1 MSKHAQLSPSS
12 SNRWINCPGS
22 VSLIDTALAEGKIKF
37 PKSSHYSDEGTV
49 AHSLAEQ
56 ALTQYVDIYEKVGSI
71 VSLTHDVEITREMC
85 DYVQGYVD
93 FVQGYAD
100 FLFPQTFVLSLPKIP
115 PDICVEKKV
124 SYSEWV
130 PGGFGTVD
138 ALILL
143 PDVITVIDLKFGQGI
158 RVEAIDN
165 TQILLYA
172 LGAYQSLSRKARE
185 KIKRIKM
192 IIYQPRMDNV
202 SEWEITKPELLE
214 RAEAISLAASETP
227 SENPSL
233 HAGDWCRFC
242 PAQPVCKEQERV
254 MLKTIG
260 SQFDSLT
267 AVDLLSDDELRTA
280 LDNKASIIGWLSAI
294 ETYVSERLIEG
305 GSLEG
310 YKLVEGRSLRQWS
323 DDTIAADCLE
333 TLLGESAYIKKLLS
347 PSQAE
352 KQLGKKMIG
361 SIAPLIVKP
370 QGKPTLAP
378 EDDPRERVNLNVS
391 DFEKL

>member
-12 SNRWINCPGS
+12 SSRWIACPGS
-22 VSLIDTALAEGKIKF
+22 VSLINTALAEGKVKQGK
-37 PKSSHYSDEGTV
+37 PSYYSDEGTA

-56 ALTQYVDIYEKVGSI
+56 ALTRGVDIYKKIGSI

-85 DYVQGYVD
+85 DHVQGYVD
-93 FVQGYAD
+93 FVFSQAKGFDCLDSRLY
-100 FLFPQTFVLSLPKIP
+100 I
-115 PDICVEKKV
+115 EKEL

-130 PGGFGTVD
+130 PGGFGTAD
-138 ALILL
+138 ALILS
-143 PDVITVIDLKFGQGI
+143 PDMITVIDLKFGQGI
-158 RVEAIDN
+158 RVEAVDN
-165 TQILLYA
+165 TQALLYA
-172 LGAYQSLSRKARE
+172 LGAYQSLSTKARG
-185 KIKRIKM
+185 KIKQVKM
-192 IIYQPRMDNV
+192 IIYQPRMDNI
-202 SEWEITKPELLE
+202 SDWQISKSELLE
-214 RAEAISLAASETP
+214 RAEKIALAASETL

-242 PAQPVCKEQERV
+242 LALPVCKEQERV

-260 SQFDSLT
+260 SQFDDLT

-294 ETYVSERLIEG
+294 ETYVTERLIEG
-305 GSLEG
+305 KSFDG
-310 YKLVEGRSLRQWS
+310 YKLVEGRSLRQWA
-323 DDTIAADCLE
+323 DDALAQDCLE
-333 TLLGESAYIKKLLS
+333 ALLGENAYIKKLLS

-352 KQLGKKMIG
+352 KQLGKKMVD

-378 EDDPRERVNLNVS
+378 ESDPRERVNLNVS

>member
-22 VSLIDTALAEGKIKF
+22 VSLIDTALAEGRIKL
-37 PKSSHYSDEGTV
+37 PKSSYYSDEGTV

-56 ALTQYVDIYEKVGSI
+56 ALAKDLDIYSKIGST
-71 VSLTHDVEITREMC
+71 VKLTHDVKITREMC
-85 DYVQGYVD
+85 DHTQAYVD
-93 FVQGYAD
+93 FVFSEAKGFD
-100 FLFPQTFVLSLPKIP
+100 DLDSHLHI
-115 PDICVEKKV
+115 EKKV
-124 SYSEWV
+124 SYSDWV
-130 PGGFGTVD
+130 PGGFGTAD
-138 ALILL
+138 ALILS
-143 PDVITVIDLKFGQGI
+143 PEMIKVIDLKFGQGLRI
-158 RVEAIDN
+158 EAVDN
-165 TQILLYA
+165 TQALLYA
-172 LGAYQSLSRKARE
+172 LGVYQSLSAKARE
-185 KIKRIKM
+185 RIKRIKM

-202 SEWEITKPELLE
+202 SEWEITTHDLLR
-214 RAEAISLAASETP
+214 RAEKIALAASETL
-227 SENPSL
+227 SENASL

-242 PAQPVCKEQERV
+242 PALPVCKEQERV

-260 SQFDSLT
+260 SQFDDLT

-305 GSLEG
+305 KSFDG

-323 DDTIAADCLE
+323 DDAIAADCLE
-333 TLLGESAYIKKLLS
+333 TLLGENAYIKKLLS

>member
-1 MSKHAQLSPSS
+1 MSKHSILSPSS

-22 VSLIDTALAEGKIKF
+22 VSLIDNALAEGRIKP
-37 PKSSHYSDEGTV
+37 PKASYYSDEGTV

-56 ALTQYVDIYEKVGSI
+56 ALTKGVDIYSKIGST
-71 VSLTHDVEITREMC
+71 VKLTHEVKITREMC
-85 DYVQGYVD
+85 DHVQGYVD
-93 FVQGYAD
+93 FVKGYGD
-100 FLFPQTFVLSLPKIP
+100 FGDDLCIEEKFP
-115 PDICVEKKV
+115 
-124 SYSEWV
+124 YSEWV

-138 ALILL
+138 ALFIS
-143 PDVITVIDLKFGQGI
+143 PYRITVIDLKFGQGV

-172 LGAYQSLSRKARE
+172 LGSYQFLSKIERE
-185 KIKRIKM
+185 MIHSVEM
-192 IIYQPRMDNV
+192 IIYQPRMDNI
-202 SEWEITKPELLE
+202 SSWKISKRKLLE
-214 RAEAISLAASETP
+214 RAEEISLAASETL

-242 PAQPVCKEQERV
+242 PALPVCKEQERV

-260 SQFDSLT
+260 SQFDDLT
-267 AVDLLSDDELRTA
+267 AVDLLSDDDLRAA
-280 LDNKASIIGWLSAI
+280 LDNKVSIIGWLSAI
-294 ETYVSERLIEG
+294 EAYVTERLIEG
-305 GSLEG
+305 ESFDG

-323 DDTIAADCLE
+323 DDAIAADCLE

-378 EDDPRERVNLNVS
+378 EDDPREGVNITVS